1 MVLPGQPADD
11 AALIS
16 SAQAG
21 ETAAFS
27 ELFER
32 YYEMVHALC
41 HRLCLNSSDAD
52 DVAQETFVRAA
63 RALDRFR
70 GGDFRCW
77 LFRIATNSSRD
88 LHRTMARR
96 REMAEMAEEWQRER
110 ADRGLDPAPVREAL
124 ASLPEAL
131 RAVVA
136 LVYMEG
142 LNHAEAARVLGCAE
156 TTVSW
161 RLFRARRQLRAIL
174 SKPLS

>member
-1 MVLPGQPADD
+1 
-11 AALIS
+11 
-16 SAQAG
+16 
-21 ETAAFS
+21 
-27 ELFER
+27 
-32 YYEMVHALC
+32 
-41 HRLCLNSSDAD
+41 
-52 DVAQETFVRAA
+52 
-63 RALDRFR
+63 
-70 GGDFRCW
+70 
-77 LFRIATNSSRD
+77 
-88 LHRTMARR
+88 MARR